1 MRHERQNPNARNFGL
16 KSRDIGK
23 AGLNA
28 LKEDIKSFSSIS
40 TMHGRWNRFCSW
52 LKAEHQIKDIRDIT
66 LDHLQEY
73 SSHLNERCNQQ
84 NLSASTAQ
92 NYMSAVN
99 RVMEIA
105 RGDRTVHVAPVAEG
119 NLPKRSG
126 IATTNKSVTGDVHAK
141 SLNALSPRTS
151 ALLELQRQLGLRFEE
166 SAKLDA
172 KKALH
177 EALLHRY
184 INIKDGTK
192 GGRLRT
198 VPIQN
203 DSQYQVLRLAATFQ
217 NGRSM
222 ITPGQSYK
230 QFKQNAYNELK
241 SLDITFHAERHHYAQ
256 MRYQTLSN
264 VACPVASG
272 IKHGIEHYRYIA
284 STLNMSLKEAKTLDH
299 HARMQVSQEL
309 GHGRIDV
316 TNSYLG

>member
-1 MRHERQNPNARNFGL
+1 MRHERQNPNSRNFGL
-16 KSRDIGK
+16 RSRDISK

-52 LKAEHQIKDIRDIT
+52 LKTEHQIKDMRDIT
-66 LDHLQEY
+66 HEHLQEY
-73 SSHLNERCNQQ
+73 SSHLSERCNQQ

-105 RGDRTVHVAPVAEG
+105 RGDRTVHVAPVVEG

-126 IATTNKSVTGDVHAK
+126 IAKTNKSVSHDVHAK
-141 SLNALSPRTS
+141 SLIALTPRTA
-151 ALLELQRQLGLRFEE
+151 ALLELQRELGLRFEE

-172 KKALH
+172 QKALH
-177 EALLHRY
+177 EALQHGY

-198 VPIQN
+198 VPVQN
-203 DSQYQVLRLAATFQ
+203 DAQFKALRLATTFQ

-222 ITPGQSYK
+222 IAPGQSYK
-230 QFKQNAYNELK
+230 QFKQDAYNELK

-256 MRYQTLSN
+256 TRYQTLSN
-264 VACPVASG
+264 IACPAASG
-272 IKHGIEHYRYIA
+272 IKHSFEHYRYIA
-284 STLNMSLKEAKTLDH
+284 NTLNISLKEAKDLDH